1 MDIYYGWVSV
11 DGGGLRYILGGWGE
25 WKLFMVR
32 WRYMDVYLGVVGMA
46 GRSLQVDE
54 GWVRVG

>member
-1 MDIYYGWVSV
+1 M
-11 DGGGLRYILGGWGE
+11 DGGGLRYILGRWGE